1 MDGVD
6 SEALKQLVLQLATV
20 ARQLDRRSEL
30 AVARVDA
37 STTALDQELHTLG
50 DGAERFRR
58 EAVRVVG
65 EEVHEVIGR
74 EAGNMLAAFNRQL
87 EAGAQVARAA
97 ANALEEQRHHL
108 AAIRRTLAWR
118 AGAALLVGSLLAVG
132 VAGYTSWN
140 AIRQVRSAQFAEEIV
155 HATRSGILTRC
166 DSALCVKVAEPLRRY
181 AKNPAY
187 VLIPE

>member
-6 SEALKQLVLQLATV
+6 TEALKQLVLQLATV

-58 EAVRVVG
+58 EAVRIVG
-65 EEVHEVIGR
+65 KEARGVIAQ
-74 EAGNMLAAFNRQL
+74 AGSALAAFNRQL
-87 EAGAQVARAA
+87 EASAQVAWAA
-97 ANALEEQRHHL
+97 ANGLEEQRRHL
-108 AAIRRTLAWR
+108 AAIRRTLVWR